1 MITLLLFGSFFLFLA
16 LGIPVAF
23 SLGLAAVTVLITT
36 DGFQVLDVV
45 PSVMFP
51 SMSSG
56 TLLAIPFFI
65 LAGIV
70 MQYTGI
76 SQRLVDLAFLVF
88 GRFSHGLAA
97 VTIISAFFFSAISGS
112 GPATVAAIGAILIPA
127 LVRNGYQ
134 KKHAVSLVAA
144 SGLMGIVV
152 PPSIAFIIF
161 AVVASEFGSISI
173 TRLFIA
179 GIVPGIIMALAFFIA
194 ALFVPRVREL
204 AGLPVKSG
212 RGLLAAGTGPSTTS
226 GAEAV
231 VTSDSTVGPATASPT
246 PSTASESGMTRT
258 RLLKTG
264 TAGTSGPTT
273 GRATSAGSGATT
285 AGAGSMTGSGNGTVG
300 VTGTGTHAEGSF
312 GEFLAA
318 LVKAIPGLLI
328 PVIILGGI
336 YGGIFTPTEAGA
348 VASVFALL
356 VGFFVYRELKLP
368 DLPKVFLESGVS
380 TAVIMFIV
388 GVASLFS
395 YVITVEGIAETVS
408 TAVLSVT
415 DNKFVILAVIT
426 IILLIVGAFVDAI
439 SAFYLFIPIL
449 VPILLGV
456 GVDMT
461 TIGVFM
467 TVNLAIGL
475 FTLPVGL
482 NLYVGAGI
490 GKIRIEEVIRGVMP
504 FLIAAI
510 IALLLITYIPAISN
524 WLPDL
529 LDVG

>member
-23 SLGLAAVTVLITT
+23 ALGLSAVTVLITT
-36 DGFQVLDVV
+36 DGLQVLDVV

-56 TLLAIPFFI
+56 TLLAIPFFV

-127 LVRNGYQ
+127 LIRNGYQ

-144 SGLMGIVV
+144 SGSMGIVV

-179 GIVPGIIMALAFFIA
+179 GIVPGVIMALAFFIA

-204 AGLPVKSG
+204 AGLPVKSDK
-212 RGLLAAGTGPSTTS
+212 RLKSDKGLLAVGTAPETTT
-226 GAEAV
+226 GTEAAV
-231 VTSDSTVGPATASPT
+231 SSDSTLAS
-246 PSTASESGMTRT
+246 STAAGASSTGGSGATKT
-258 RLLKTG
+258 HLLKTG
-264 TAGTSGPTT
+264 TAGTPVSTT
-273 GRATSAGSGATT
+273 GPATSAGTGAPT
-285 AGAGSMTGSGNGTVG
+285 GNGTGG
-300 VTGTGTHAEGSF
+300 VTGPSAPAEGSF
-312 GEFLAA
+312 GEFLTA

-356 VGFFVYRELKLP
+356 VGLFVYRELKLP

-395 YVITVEGIAETVS
+395 YVITVEGIADTVS
-408 TAVLSVT
+408 AAVLGVT

-449 VPILLGV
+449 VPILLEV

-475 FTLPVGL
+475 FTPPVGL

-490 GKIRIEEVIRGVMP
+490 GKVRLEEVVRGIMP
-504 FLIAAI
+504 FLICAI
-510 IALLLITYIPAISN
+510 IALLFITYIPAISN

-529 LDVG
+529 LGVG

>member
-1 MITLLLFGSFFLFLA
+1 MIALLLFGSFFLFLG

-23 SLGLAAVTVLITT
+23 ALGLSAVVTLVTT
-36 DGFQVLDVV
+36 DGVQVLDVV

-76 SQRLVDLAFLVF
+76 SQRLVDLAFLIF
-88 GRFSHGLAA
+88 GRLRHGLAA

-144 SGLMGIVV
+144 SGSIGIVV

-161 AVVASEFGSISI
+161 AVVAAEFGKISIS
-173 TRLFIA
+173 RLFIA

-204 AGLPVKSG
+204 AGLPVK
-212 RGLLAAGTGPSTTS
+212 AKT
-226 GAEAV
+226 GAEAGPG
-231 VTSDSTVGPATASPT
+231 SASTGATA
-246 PSTASESGMTRT
+246 
-258 RLLKTG
+258 
-264 TAGTSGPTT
+264 
-273 GRATSAGSGATT
+273 
-285 AGAGSMTGSGNGTVG
+285 TGSGSGSAGNGGSGDGAAGGKTQLLTTNGKAASASSGSSGSGVGTVDPT
-300 VTGTGTHAEGSF
+300 VTVNPEGGF
-312 GEFLAA
+312 GEIMTA

-348 VASVFALL
+348 VASVYALI
-356 VGFFVYRELKLP
+356 VGVFVYRELGWK
-368 DLPKVFLESGVS
+368 DMPKVFLESGVS

-395 YVITVEGIAETVS
+395 YVITVEGVADRIS
-408 TAVLSVT
+408 TAVLGVT
-415 DNKFVILAVIT
+415 DNKYLILAAIT

-449 VPILLGV
+449 VPILIGV

-475 FTLPVGL
+475 FTPPVGL

-490 GKIRIEEVIRGVMP
+490 GKVKLEEVVRGVVP
-504 FLIAAI
+504 FLICAI

-529 LDVG
+529 LGVG

>member
-1 MITLLLFGSFFLFLA
+1 MIALLLFGSFFLFLG

-23 SLGLAAVTVLITT
+23 ALGLSAVVTLVTT
-36 DGFQVLDVV
+36 DGVQVLDVV

-56 TLLAIPFFI
+56 TLLAIPFFV

-76 SQRLVDLAFLVF
+76 SQRLVDLAFLIF

-144 SGLMGIVV
+144 SGSMGIVV

-161 AVVASEFGSISI
+161 AVVAAEFGSISI
-173 TRLFIA
+173 SRLFIA
-179 GIVPGIIMALAFFIA
+179 GIVPGIIMAAAFFIA

-204 AGLPVKSG
+204 AGLPVK
-212 RGLLAAGTGPSTTS
+212 AKT

-231 VTSDSTVGPATASPT
+231 AGSASAG
-246 PSTASESGMTRT
+246 ASESGSV
-258 RLLKTG
+258 G
-264 TAGTSGPTT
+264 SGP
-273 GRATSAGSGATT
+273 GSAGNG
-285 AGAGSMTGSGNGTVG
+285 GSGDGAAAGRTQLLTTNGKAASASSGSVGSGVGSVDPTATVDVDG
-300 VTGTGTHAEGSF
+300 GF
-312 GEFLAA
+312 GEVLTA

-348 VASVFALL
+348 VASVYALV
-356 VGFFVYRELKLP
+356 VGVFVYRELSWK

-395 YVITVEGIAETVS
+395 YVITVEGVADRIS
-408 TAVLSVT
+408 TAVLGVT
-415 DNKFVILAVIT
+415 DNKYLILAAIT

-449 VPILLGV
+449 VPILIGV

-475 FTLPVGL
+475 FTPPVGL

-490 GKIRIEEVIRGVMP
+490 GKVRLEEVVRGIMP
-504 FLIAAI
+504 FLICAI

-529 LDVG
+529 LGVG

>member
-1 MITLLLFGSFFLFLA
+1 MIALLLFGSFFLFLG

-23 SLGLAAVTVLITT
+23 ALGLSAVVTLVTT
-36 DGFQVLDVV
+36 DGVQVLDVV

-76 SQRLVDLAFLVF
+76 SQRLVDLAFLIF
-88 GRFSHGLAA
+88 GRLRHGLAA

-144 SGLMGIVV
+144 SGSMGIVV

-161 AVVASEFGSISI
+161 AVVAAEFGKISIS
-173 TRLFIA
+173 RLFIA

-204 AGLPVKSG
+204 AGLPVKAKPG
-212 RGLLAAGTGPSTTS
+212 AEAGTG
-226 GAEAV
+226 
-231 VTSDSTVGPATASPT
+231 TAST
-246 PSTASESGMTRT
+246 GAS
-258 RLLKTG
+258 
-264 TAGTSGPTT
+264 A
-273 GRATSAGSGATT
+273 AGSGDGAA
-285 AGAGSMTGSGNGTVG
+285 AGKTQLLTKNGKAASAESGSSGADVGTVDPT
-300 VTGTGTHAEGSF
+300 VTVNPHGGF
-312 GEFLAA
+312 GEILTA

-348 VASVFALL
+348 VASVYALI
-356 VGFFVYRELKLP
+356 VGVFVYRELTWK
-368 DLPKVFLESGVS
+368 DMPKVFLESGVS

-395 YVITVEGIAETVS
+395 YVITVEGVADRIS
-408 TAVLSVT
+408 TAVLGVT
-415 DNKFVILAVIT
+415 DNKYLILAAIT

-449 VPILLGV
+449 VPILIGV

-475 FTLPVGL
+475 FTPPVGL

-490 GKIRIEEVIRGVMP
+490 GKVKLEEVVRGIMP
-504 FLIAAI
+504 FLICAI
-510 IALLLITYIPAISN
+510 IALLFITYIPAISN

-529 LDVG
+529 LGVG

>member
-1 MITLLLFGSFFLFLA
+1 MIELLLFGSFFLFLA

-23 SLGLAAVTVLITT
+23 SLGLSAVTVLITT
-36 DGFQVLDVV
+36 DGLQVLDVV

-56 TLLAIPFFI
+56 TLLAIPFFV
-65 LAGIV
+65 LAGII

-76 SQRLVDLAFLVF
+76 SQRLIDLAFLVF

-144 SGLMGIVV
+144 SGSMGIVV

-173 TRLFIA
+173 SRLFIA
-179 GIVPGIIMALAFFIA
+179 GIVPGVIMAVAFFVA

-204 AGLPVKSG
+204 AGLPTKAKSG
-212 RGLLAAGTGPSTTS
+212 TSDSGLLTKGQKPTAEAAVTS
-226 GAEAV
+226 GA
-231 VTSDSTVGPATASPT
+231 SVGATAGDG
-246 PSTASESGMTRT
+246 STTT
-258 RLLKTG
+258 QLL
-264 TAGTSGPTT
+264 A
-273 GRATSAGSGATT
+273 
-285 AGAGSMTGSGNGTVG
+285 V
-300 VTGTGTHAEGSF
+300 GTGAADPTETVDPEGGF
-312 GEFLAA
+312 GEFLSA

-356 VGFFVYRELKLP
+356 VGLFVYRELKWT

-395 YVITVEGIAETVS
+395 YVITVEGIAERVS
-408 TAVLSVT
+408 TAVLGVT

-426 IILLIVGAFVDAI
+426 VILLIVGAFVDAI

-475 FTLPVGL
+475 FTPPVGL

-490 GKIRIEEVIRGVMP
+490 GKVKLEEVVRGIMP
-504 FLIAAI
+504 FLICAI
-510 IALLLITYIPAISN
+510 IALLFITYIPAISN

-529 LDVG
+529 LGVG

>member
-1 MITLLLFGSFFLFLA
+1 MIALLLFGSFFLFLG

-23 SLGLAAVTVLITT
+23 ALGLSAVVTLVTT
-36 DGFQVLDVV
+36 DGVQVLDVV

-76 SQRLVDLAFLVF
+76 SQRLVDLAYLIF
-88 GRFSHGLAA
+88 GRLRHGLAA

-144 SGLMGIVV
+144 SGSMGIVV

-161 AVVASEFGSISI
+161 AVVAAEFGKISIS
-173 TRLFIA
+173 RLFIA
-179 GIVPGIIMALAFFIA
+179 GIVPGIIMAVAFFIA

-204 AGLPVKSG
+204 AGLPVRTK
-212 RGLLAAGTGPSTTS
+212 PD
-226 GAEAV
+226 AEAV
-231 VTSDSTVGPATASPT
+231 TGSTS
-246 PSTASESGMTRT
+246 
-258 RLLKTG
+258 TG
-264 TAGTSGPTT
+264 TSASGSV
-273 GRATSAGSGATT
+273 GADSAGNGGSGDSA
-285 AGAGSMTGSGNGTVG
+285 AGSKTQLLTANGKAASANSGSTGSSVGAADPTATVNP
-300 VTGTGTHAEGSF
+300 EGGF
-312 GEFLAA
+312 GEIMTA

-336 YGGIFTPTEAGA
+336 YGGVFTPTEAGA
-348 VASVFALL
+348 VASVYALI
-356 VGFFVYRELKLP
+356 VGVFVYRELTWK
-368 DLPKVFLESGVS
+368 DMPKVFLESGVS

-395 YVITVEGIAETVS
+395 YVITVEGVADRIS
-408 TAVLSVT
+408 TAVLGVT
-415 DNKFVILAVIT
+415 DNKYLILAAIT

-449 VPILLGV
+449 VPILIGV

-475 FTLPVGL
+475 FTPPVGL

-490 GKIRIEEVIRGVMP
+490 GKAKLEEVVRGILP
-504 FLIAAI
+504 FLVCAI
-510 IALLLITYIPAISN
+510 VALLLITYIPAISN

-529 LDVG
+529 LGVG

>member
-1 MITLLLFGSFFLFLA
+1 MIALLLFGSFFLFLG

-23 SLGLAAVTVLITT
+23 ALGLSAVVTLVTT
-36 DGFQVLDVV
+36 DGVQVLDVV

-76 SQRLVDLAFLVF
+76 SQRLVDLAFLIF
-88 GRFSHGLAA
+88 GRLRHGLAA

-144 SGLMGIVV
+144 SGSMGIVV

-161 AVVASEFGSISI
+161 AVVAAEFGKISIS
-173 TRLFIA
+173 RLFIA

-204 AGLPVKSG
+204 AGLPVK
-212 RGLLAAGTGPSTTS
+212 AKT
-226 GAEAV
+226 GAEA
-231 VTSDSTVGPATASPT
+231 GPGSAS
-246 PSTASESGMTRT
+246 
-258 RLLKTG
+258 TG
-264 TAGTSGPTT
+264 T
-273 GRATSAGSGATT
+273 T
-285 AGAGSMTGSGNGTVG
+285 ATGSGSGSAGNGGSGDGAAGGKTQLLTTNGKAASASSGSSGSGVGTVDPT
-300 VTGTGTHAEGSF
+300 VTVNPEGGF
-312 GEFLAA
+312 GEIMTA

-348 VASVFALL
+348 VASVYALI
-356 VGFFVYRELKLP
+356 VGVFVYRELGWK
-368 DLPKVFLESGVS
+368 DMPKVFLESGVS

-395 YVITVEGIAETVS
+395 YVITVEGVADRIS
-408 TAVLSVT
+408 TAVLGVT
-415 DNKFVILAVIT
+415 DNKYLILAAIT

-449 VPILLGV
+449 VPILIGV

-475 FTLPVGL
+475 FTPPVGL

-490 GKIRIEEVIRGVMP
+490 GKVKLEEVVRGVVP
-504 FLIAAI
+504 FLICAI

-529 LDVG
+529 LGVG

>member
-1 MITLLLFGSFFLFLA
+1 MIALLLFGSFFLFLG

-23 SLGLAAVTVLITT
+23 ALGLSAVVTLVTT
-36 DGFQVLDVV
+36 DGVQVLDVV

-76 SQRLVDLAFLVF
+76 SQRLVDLAFLIF
-88 GRFSHGLAA
+88 GRLRHGLAA

-144 SGLMGIVV
+144 SGSMGIVV

-161 AVVASEFGSISI
+161 AVVAAEFGKISIS
-173 TRLFIA
+173 RLFIA
-179 GIVPGIIMALAFFIA
+179 GIVPGIIMAVAFFIA

-204 AGLPVKSG
+204 AGLPVRTK
-212 RGLLAAGTGPSTTS
+212 PD
-226 GAEAV
+226 AEAV
-231 VTSDSTVGPATASPT
+231 TGSTS
-246 PSTASESGMTRT
+246 
-258 RLLKTG
+258 TG
-264 TAGTSGPTT
+264 TSASG
-273 GRATSAGSGATT
+273 SAGADSAGNGGSGDSA
-285 AGAGSMTGSGNGTVG
+285 AGSKTQLLTANGKAASANSGSTGSSVGAADPTATVNP
-300 VTGTGTHAEGSF
+300 EGGF
-312 GEFLAA
+312 GEIMTA

-336 YGGIFTPTEAGA
+336 YGGVFTPTEAGA
-348 VASVFALL
+348 VASVYALI
-356 VGFFVYRELKLP
+356 VGVFVYRELTWK
-368 DLPKVFLESGVS
+368 DMPKVFLESGVS

-395 YVITVEGIAETVS
+395 YVITVEGVADRIS
-408 TAVLSVT
+408 TAVLGVT
-415 DNKFVILAVIT
+415 DNKYLILAAIT

-449 VPILLGV
+449 VPILIGV

-475 FTLPVGL
+475 FTPPVGL

-490 GKIRIEEVIRGVMP
+490 GKAKLEEVVRGILP
-504 FLIAAI
+504 FLVCAI
-510 IALLLITYIPAISN
+510 VALLLITYIPAISN

-529 LDVG
+529 LGVG

>member
-1 MITLLLFGSFFLFLA
+1 MIALLLFGSFFLFLG

-23 SLGLAAVTVLITT
+23 ALGLSAVVTLVTT
-36 DGFQVLDVV
+36 DGVQVLDVV

-76 SQRLVDLAFLVF
+76 SQRLVDLAFLIF
-88 GRFSHGLAA
+88 GRLRHGLAA

-144 SGLMGIVV
+144 SGSMGIVV

-161 AVVASEFGSISI
+161 AVVAAEFGKISIS
-173 TRLFIA
+173 RLFIA

-204 AGLPVKSG
+204 AGLPVK
-212 RGLLAAGTGPSTTS
+212 AKT
-226 GAEAV
+226 GAEA
-231 VTSDSTVGPATASPT
+231 GPGSAS
-246 PSTASESGMTRT
+246 
-258 RLLKTG
+258 TG
-264 TAGTSGPTT
+264 T
-273 GRATSAGSGATT
+273 T
-285 AGAGSMTGSGNGTVG
+285 ATGSGSGSAGNGGSGDGAAGGKTQLLTTNGKAASASSGSSGSGVGTVDPT
-300 VTGTGTHAEGSF
+300 VTVNPEGGF
-312 GEFLAA
+312 GEIMTA

-348 VASVFALL
+348 VASVYALI
-356 VGFFVYRELKLP
+356 VGVFVYRELGWK
-368 DLPKVFLESGVS
+368 DMPKVFLESGVS

-395 YVITVEGIAETVS
+395 YVITVEGVADRIS
-408 TAVLSVT
+408 TAVLGVT
-415 DNKFVILAVIT
+415 DNKYLILAAIT

-449 VPILLGV
+449 VPILIGV

-475 FTLPVGL
+475 FTPPVGL

-490 GKIRIEEVIRGVMP
+490 GKVKLEEVVRGVVP
-504 FLIAAI
+504 FLICAI
-510 IALLLITYIPAISN
+510 IALLFITYIPAISN

-529 LDVG
+529 LGVG

>member
-1 MITLLLFGSFFLFLA
+1 MIALLLFGSFFLFLA

-23 SLGLAAVTVLITT
+23 ALGLSAVTVLITT
-36 DGFQVLDVV
+36 DGLQVLDVV

-56 TLLAIPFFI
+56 TLLAIPFFV

-127 LVRNGYQ
+127 LIRNGYQ

-144 SGLMGIVV
+144 SGSMGIVV

-179 GIVPGIIMALAFFIA
+179 GIVPGVIMAVAFFIA
-194 ALFVPRVREL
+194 ALFVPRVREF
-204 AGLPVKSG
+204 AGLPVRNKS
-212 RGLLAAGTGPSTTS
+212 A
-226 GAEAV
+226 AEAV
-231 VTSDSTVGPATASPT
+231 PGSTS
-246 PSTASESGMTRT
+246 
-258 RLLKTG
+258 TG
-264 TAGTSGPTT
+264 TSASGLVGVDSVGNGGSGDGAAAGKTQLLTTEGKATSASSGVSGTSG
-273 GRATSAGSGATT
+273 SVGSGPV
-285 AGAGSMTGSGNGTVG
+285 GSADPTVT
-300 VTGTGTHAEGSF
+300 VNPEGGF
-312 GEFLAA
+312 GEIMTA

-336 YGGIFTPTEAGA
+336 YGGVFTPTEAGA
-348 VASVFALL
+348 VASVYALI
-356 VGFFVYRELKLP
+356 VGVFVYRELTWK
-368 DLPKVFLESGVS
+368 DMPKVFLESGVS

-395 YVITVEGIAETVS
+395 YVITVEGVADRIS
-408 TAVLSVT
+408 TAVLGVT
-415 DNKFVILAVIT
+415 DNKYLILAAIT

-449 VPILLGV
+449 VPILIGV

-475 FTLPVGL
+475 FTPPVGL

-490 GKIRIEEVIRGVMP
+490 GKAKLEEVVRGILP
-504 FLIAAI
+504 FLVCAI
-510 IALLLITYIPAISN
+510 VALLLITYIPAISN

-529 LDVG
+529 LGVG

>member
-23 SLGLAAVTVLITT
+23 ALGLSAVTVLITT
-36 DGFQVLDVV
+36 DGLQVLDVV

-51 SMSSG
+51 SLSSG
-56 TLLAIPFFI
+56 TLLAIPFFV

-127 LVRNGYQ
+127 LIRNGYQ

-144 SGLMGIVV
+144 SGSMGIVV

-179 GIVPGIIMALAFFIA
+179 GIVPGVIMALAFFIA

-212 RGLLAAGTGPSTTS
+212 KGLLAAGREPAATT
-226 GAEAV
+226 GAEAAV
-231 VTSDSTVGPATASPT
+231 SSDSTASSTTAAASAAGTDGNGATK
-246 PSTASESGMTRT
+246 T
-258 RLLKTG
+258 RLLKAG
-264 TAGTSGPTT
+264 TAGTPVSTNGP
-273 GRATSAGSGATT
+273 ATSAGTGVT
-285 AGAGSMTGSGNGTVG
+285 TGSGNGTGG
-300 VTGTGTHAEGSF
+300 VTGPSAPAEGSF

-356 VGFFVYRELKLP
+356 VGLFVYRELKWP

-408 TAVLSVT
+408 TAVLGVT
-415 DNKFVILAVIT
+415 DNKFLILAVIT

-449 VPILLGV
+449 VPILLEV

-475 FTLPVGL
+475 FTPPVGL

-490 GKIRIEEVIRGVMP
+490 GKVRLEEVVRGVMP
-504 FLIAAI
+504 FLICAI

-529 LDVG
+529 LGVG

>member
-1 MITLLLFGSFFLFLA
+1 MIALLLFGSFFLFLG

-23 SLGLAAVTVLITT
+23 ALGLSAVVTLVTT
-36 DGFQVLDVV
+36 DGVQVLDVV

-76 SQRLVDLAFLVF
+76 SQRLVDLAFLIF
-88 GRFSHGLAA
+88 GRLRHGLAA

-144 SGLMGIVV
+144 SGSMGIVV

-161 AVVASEFGSISI
+161 AVVAAEFGKISIS
-173 TRLFIA
+173 RLFIA

-204 AGLPVKSG
+204 AGLPVK
-212 RGLLAAGTGPSTTS
+212 AKP
-226 GAEAV
+226 GAEAGPGSASTG
-231 VTSDSTVGPATASPT
+231 TSATGSAGNGGSGDG
-246 PSTASESGMTRT
+246 AAGGMTQ
-258 RLLKTG
+258 LLTTNGK
-264 TAGTSGPTT
+264 AASASSG
-273 GRATSAGSGATT
+273 SSGSG
-285 AGAGSMTGSGNGTVG
+285 SSGSGVGTVDPT
-300 VTGTGTHAEGSF
+300 VTVNPEGGF
-312 GEFLAA
+312 GEILTA

-348 VASVFALL
+348 VASVYALI
-356 VGFFVYRELKLP
+356 VGVFVYRELGWK
-368 DLPKVFLESGVS
+368 DMPKVFLESGVS

-395 YVITVEGIAETVS
+395 YVITVEGVADRIS
-408 TAVLSVT
+408 TAVLGVT
-415 DNKFVILAVIT
+415 DNKYLILAAIT

-449 VPILLGV
+449 VPILIGV

-475 FTLPVGL
+475 FTPPVGL

-490 GKIRIEEVIRGVMP
+490 GKVKLEEVVRGIMP
-504 FLIAAI
+504 FLICAI

-529 LDVG
+529 LGVG

>member
-23 SLGLAAVTVLITT
+23 ALGLSAVTVLITT
-36 DGFQVLDVV
+36 DGLQVLDVV

-56 TLLAIPFFI
+56 TLLAIPFFV

-127 LVRNGYQ
+127 LIRNGYQ

-144 SGLMGIVV
+144 SGSMGIVV

-173 TRLFIA
+173 SRLFIA
-179 GIVPGIIMALAFFIA
+179 GIVPGVIMAVAFFIA

-212 RGLLAAGTGPSTTS
+212 QGLLAAGSEPATAT
-226 GAEAV
+226 GAEAALS
-231 VTSDSTVGPATASPT
+231 SDSTASSATALSAAAGAGGAGT
-246 PSTASESGMTRT
+246 TKT
-258 RLLKTG
+258 RLLKAG
-264 TAGTSGPTT
+264 KAGTPVSTSGSATSVGTGVTT
-273 GRATSAGSGATT
+273 GSR
-285 AGAGSMTGSGNGTVG
+285 NGTG
-300 VTGTGTHAEGSF
+300 AASPAEGSF
-312 GEFLAA
+312 GEFLSA

-356 VGFFVYRELKLP
+356 VGVFVYRELKWP

-408 TAVLSVT
+408 SAVLGVT
-415 DNKFVILAVIT
+415 DNKFLILAVIT

-449 VPILLGV
+449 VPILLAV

-475 FTLPVGL
+475 FTPPVGL

-490 GKIRIEEVIRGVMP
+490 GKIRIEELVRGIMP

-529 LDVG
+529 LGVG

>member
-1 MITLLLFGSFFLFLA
+1 MITLLLFGSFFLFLG

-23 SLGLAAVTVLITT
+23 ALGLAAVVTLVTT
-36 DGFQVLDVV
+36 DGIQVLDVV

-76 SQRLVDLAFLVF
+76 SQRLVDLAFLIF
-88 GRFSHGLAA
+88 GRLRHGLAA

-127 LVRNGYQ
+127 LIRNGYQ

-144 SGLMGIVV
+144 SGSMGIVV
-152 PPSIAFIIF
+152 PPSIAFIVF
-161 AVVASEFGSISI
+161 AVVAAEFGKISIS
-173 TRLFIA
+173 RLFIA
-179 GIVPGIIMALAFFIA
+179 GIVPGVIMALAFFIA

-204 AGLPVKSG
+204 AGLPVK
-212 RGLLAAGTGPSTTS
+212 TTTP
-226 GAEAV
+226 AEAAV
-231 VTSDSTVGPATASPT
+231 QSGSTGSSTGGKTQLLTSDGKAASARSGVSGSGVG
-246 PSTASESGMTRT
+246 
-258 RLLKTG
+258 
-264 TAGTSGPTT
+264 
-273 GRATSAGSGATT
+273 GSGAVGSVDPT
-285 AGAGSMTGSGNGTVG
+285 ATVNP
-300 VTGTGTHAEGSF
+300 EGGF
-312 GEFLAA
+312 GEILTAFL
-318 LVKAIPGLLI
+318 KAIPGLLI

-348 VASVFALL
+348 VASVYALV
-356 VGFFVYRELKLP
+356 VGVFVYRELKFK

-395 YVITVEGIAETVS
+395 YVITVEGIADAIS
-408 TAVLSVT
+408 SAVLEVT
-415 DNKFVILAVIT
+415 DNKYLILAVVT
-426 IILLIVGAFVDAI
+426 VILLIVGAFVDAI
-439 SAFYLFIPIL
+439 SAFYLFVPIL
-449 VPILLGV
+449 VPILIGV

-475 FTLPVGL
+475 FTPPVGL

-490 GKIRIEEVIRGVMP
+490 GKTRLEEVVRGVIP
-504 FLIAAI
+504 FLVCAI
-510 IALLLITYIPAISN
+510 IALLLITYIPALSN

-529 LDVG
+529 LGVG

>member
-1 MITLLLFGSFFLFLA
+1 MIALLLFGSFFLFLG

-23 SLGLAAVTVLITT
+23 ALGLSAVVTLITT
-36 DGFQVLDVV
+36 DGVQVLDVV

-76 SQRLVDLAFLVF
+76 SQRLVDLAFLIF

-144 SGLMGIVV
+144 SGSMGIVV

-161 AVVASEFGSISI
+161 AVVAAEFGSISI
-173 TRLFIA
+173 SRLFIA
-179 GIVPGIIMALAFFIA
+179 GIVPGIIMAAAFFIA

-204 AGLPVKSG
+204 AGLPVKAKPG
-212 RGLLAAGTGPSTTS
+212 TEAGHG
-226 GAEAV
+226 
-231 VTSDSTVGPATASPT
+231 
-246 PSTASESGMTRT
+246 
-258 RLLKTG
+258 
-264 TAGTSGPTT
+264 
-273 GRATSAGSGATT
+273 SAGSASTVTSASGSVGSGFAGNGS
-285 AGAGSMTGSGNGTVG
+285 AGNGGAGDGAAGGRTQLLTTKGRAASASSGSGVGSVDPTVT
-300 VTGTGTHAEGSF
+300 VDIEGGF
-312 GEFLAA
+312 GEIMTA

-348 VASVFALL
+348 VASVYALI
-356 VGFFVYRELKLP
+356 VGVFVYRELTWK
-368 DLPKVFLESGVS
+368 DMPKVFLQSGVS

-395 YVITVEGIAETVS
+395 YVITVEGVADRIS
-408 TAVLSVT
+408 TAVLGVT
-415 DNKFVILAVIT
+415 DNKYLILAAIT

-449 VPILLGV
+449 VPILIGV

-475 FTLPVGL
+475 FTPPVGL

-490 GKIRIEEVIRGVMP
+490 GKIRLEEVVRGVVP
-504 FLIAAI
+504 FLVCAI

-529 LDVG
+529 LGVG

>member
-1 MITLLLFGSFFLFLA
+1 MIALLLFGSFFLFLG

-23 SLGLAAVTVLITT
+23 ALGLSAVVTLVTT
-36 DGFQVLDVV
+36 DGVQVLDVV

-76 SQRLVDLAFLVF
+76 SQRLVDLAFLIF
-88 GRFSHGLAA
+88 GRLRHGLAA

-144 SGLMGIVV
+144 SGSMGIVV

-161 AVVASEFGSISI
+161 AVVAAEFGKISIS
-173 TRLFIA
+173 RLFIA
-179 GIVPGIIMALAFFIA
+179 GIVPGIIMAVAFFIA

-204 AGLPVKSG
+204 AGLPVRTK
-212 RGLLAAGTGPSTTS
+212 T

-231 VTSDSTVGPATASPT
+231 TGSTSTGASASGSAGADSAGNGG
-246 PSTASESGMTRT
+246 SGDGAAAGKT
-258 RLLKTG
+258 RLLTANGKAASASSGSTG
-264 TAGTSGPTT
+264 AGVGAAGPTV
-273 GRATSAGSGATT
+273 
-285 AGAGSMTGSGNGTVG
+285 TVNP
-300 VTGTGTHAEGSF
+300 EGGF
-312 GEFLAA
+312 GEIMTA

-348 VASVFALL
+348 VASVYALI
-356 VGFFVYRELKLP
+356 VGVFVYRELTWK
-368 DLPKVFLESGVS
+368 DMPKVFLESGVS

-395 YVITVEGIAETVS
+395 YVITVEGVADRIS
-408 TAVLSVT
+408 TAVLGVT
-415 DNKFVILAVIT
+415 DNKYLILAAIT

-449 VPILLGV
+449 VPILIGV

-475 FTLPVGL
+475 FTPPVGL

-490 GKIRIEEVIRGVMP
+490 GKAKLEEVVRGIMP
-504 FLIAAI
+504 FLICAI
-510 IALLLITYIPAISN
+510 VALLLITYIPAISN

-529 LDVG
+529 LGVG

>member
-1 MITLLLFGSFFLFLA
+1 MIALLLFGSFFLFLG

-23 SLGLAAVTVLITT
+23 ALGLSAVVTLVTT
-36 DGFQVLDVV
+36 DGVQVLDVV

-76 SQRLVDLAFLVF
+76 SQRLVDLAFLIF
-88 GRFSHGLAA
+88 GRLRHGLAA

-144 SGLMGIVV
+144 SGSMGIVV

-161 AVVASEFGSISI
+161 AVVAAEFGKISIS
-173 TRLFIA
+173 RLFIA

-204 AGLPVKSG
+204 AGLPVK
-212 RGLLAAGTGPSTTS
+212 AKT
-226 GAEAV
+226 GAEAGPG
-231 VTSDSTVGPATASPT
+231 SASTGATA
-246 PSTASESGMTRT
+246 
-258 RLLKTG
+258 
-264 TAGTSGPTT
+264 
-273 GRATSAGSGATT
+273 
-285 AGAGSMTGSGNGTVG
+285 TGSGSGSAGNGGSGDGAAGGKTQLLTTNGKAASASSGSSGSGVGTVDPT
-300 VTGTGTHAEGSF
+300 VTVNPEGGF
-312 GEFLAA
+312 GEIMTA

-348 VASVFALL
+348 VASVYALI
-356 VGFFVYRELKLP
+356 VGVFVYRELGWK
-368 DLPKVFLESGVS
+368 DMPKVFLESGVS

-395 YVITVEGIAETVS
+395 YVITVEGVADRIS
-408 TAVLSVT
+408 TAVLGVT
-415 DNKFVILAVIT
+415 DNKYLILAAIT

-449 VPILLGV
+449 VPILIGV

-475 FTLPVGL
+475 FTPPVGL

-490 GKIRIEEVIRGVMP
+490 GKVKLEEVVRGIMP
-504 FLIAAI
+504 FLICAI
-510 IALLLITYIPAISN
+510 IALLFITYIPAISN

-529 LDVG
+529 LGVG

>member
-144 SGLMGIVV
+144 SGSMGIVV

-179 GIVPGIIMALAFFIA
+179 GIVPGIIMAVAFFIA

-212 RGLLAAGTGPSTTS
+212 RGLLAAGTEPSTTS

-231 VTSDSTVGPATASPT
+231 VTSDSTATASAA
-246 PSTASESGMTRT
+246 SSATAGTGATKT

-264 TAGTSGPTT
+264 KAGTPVSE
-273 GRATSAGSGATT
+273 
-285 AGAGSMTGSGNGTVG
+285 TGSGIGTGG
-300 VTGTGTHAEGSF
+300 VTGTGATTEGSF

-408 TAVLSVT
+408 TAVLGVT

-475 FTLPVGL
+475 FTPPVGL

>member
-23 SLGLAAVTVLITT
+23 ALGLSAVTVLITT
-36 DGFQVLDVV
+36 DGLQVLDVV

-51 SMSSG
+51 SLSSG
-56 TLLAIPFFI
+56 TLLAIPFFV

-127 LVRNGYQ
+127 LIRNGYQ

-144 SGLMGIVV
+144 SGSMGIVV

-179 GIVPGIIMALAFFIA
+179 GIVPGVIMALAFFIA

-212 RGLLAAGTGPSTTS
+212 KGLLAAGREPAATT
-226 GAEAV
+226 GAEAAV
-231 VTSDSTVGPATASPT
+231 SSDSTASSTTAAASAAGTDGNGATK
-246 PSTASESGMTRT
+246 T
-258 RLLKTG
+258 RLLKAG
-264 TAGTSGPTT
+264 TAGTPVSTNGP
-273 GRATSAGSGATT
+273 ATSAGTGVT
-285 AGAGSMTGSGNGTVG
+285 TGSGDGTGG
-300 VTGTGTHAEGSF
+300 VTGPSAPAEGSF

-356 VGFFVYRELKLP
+356 VGLFVYRELKWP

-408 TAVLSVT
+408 SAVLGVT

-426 IILLIVGAFVDAI
+426 IVLLIVGAFVDAI

-449 VPILLGV
+449 VPILLAV

-475 FTLPVGL
+475 FTPPVGL

-490 GKIRIEEVIRGVMP
+490 GKIRLEEVIRGIMP

-510 IALLLITYIPAISN
+510 IALLFITYIPAISN

-529 LDVG
+529 LGVG

>member
-1 MITLLLFGSFFLFLA
+1 
-16 LGIPVAF
+16 
-23 SLGLAAVTVLITT
+23 
-36 DGFQVLDVV
+36 
-45 PSVMFP
+45 
-51 SMSSG
+51 
-56 TLLAIPFFI
+56 
-65 LAGIV
+65 
-70 MQYTGI
+70 
-76 SQRLVDLAFLVF
+76 
-88 GRFSHGLAA
+88 
-97 VTIISAFFFSAISGS
+97 
-112 GPATVAAIGAILIPA
+112 
-127 LVRNGYQ
+127 
-134 KKHAVSLVAA
+134 
-144 SGLMGIVV
+144 
-152 PPSIAFIIF
+152 
-161 AVVASEFGSISI
+161 
-173 TRLFIA
+173 
-179 GIVPGIIMALAFFIA
+179 
-194 ALFVPRVREL
+194 
-204 AGLPVKSG
+204 
-212 RGLLAAGTGPSTTS
+212 

-231 VTSDSTVGPATASPT
+231 VTSDSTATASAA
-246 PSTASESGMTRT
+246 SSATAGTGATKT

-264 TAGTSGPTT
+264 KAGTPVSE
-273 GRATSAGSGATT
+273 
-285 AGAGSMTGSGNGTVG
+285 TGSGIGTGG
-300 VTGTGTHAEGSF
+300 VTGTGATTEGSF

-408 TAVLSVT
+408 TAVLGVT

-475 FTLPVGL
+475 FTPPVGL

-529 LDVG
+529 LGVG

>member
-1 MITLLLFGSFFLFLA
+1 MIALLLFGSFFLFLG

-23 SLGLAAVTVLITT
+23 ALGLSAVVTLVTT
-36 DGFQVLDVV
+36 DGVQVLDVV

-76 SQRLVDLAFLVF
+76 SQRLVDLAFLIF
-88 GRFSHGLAA
+88 GRLRHGLAA

-144 SGLMGIVV
+144 SGSMGIVV

-161 AVVASEFGSISI
+161 AVVAAEFGKISIS
-173 TRLFIA
+173 RLFIA

-204 AGLPVKSG
+204 AGLPVK
-212 RGLLAAGTGPSTTS
+212 AKT
-226 GAEAV
+226 GAEA
-231 VTSDSTVGPATASPT
+231 GPGSAS
-246 PSTASESGMTRT
+246 
-258 RLLKTG
+258 TG
-264 TAGTSGPTT
+264 T
-273 GRATSAGSGATT
+273 T
-285 AGAGSMTGSGNGTVG
+285 ATGSGDGAAAGKTQLLTKNGKAASASSGSSGSGVGTVDPT
-300 VTGTGTHAEGSF
+300 VTVNPEGGF
-312 GEFLAA
+312 GEIMTA

-348 VASVFALL
+348 VASVYALI
-356 VGFFVYRELKLP
+356 VGVFVYRELGWK
-368 DLPKVFLESGVS
+368 DMPKVFLESGVS

-395 YVITVEGIAETVS
+395 YVITVEGVADRIS
-408 TAVLSVT
+408 TAVLGVT
-415 DNKFVILAVIT
+415 DNKYLILAAIT

-449 VPILLGV
+449 VPILIGV

-475 FTLPVGL
+475 FTPPVGL

-490 GKIRIEEVIRGVMP
+490 GKVKLEEVVRGIMP
-504 FLIAAI
+504 FLICAI
-510 IALLLITYIPAISN
+510 IALLFITYIPAISN

-529 LDVG
+529 LGVG

>member
-1 MITLLLFGSFFLFLA
+1 MIALLLFGSFFLFLG

-23 SLGLAAVTVLITT
+23 ALGLSAVFTLVTT
-36 DGFQVLDVV
+36 DGVQVLDVV

-76 SQRLVDLAFLVF
+76 SQRLVDLAFLIF
-88 GRFSHGLAA
+88 GRLRHGLAA

-144 SGLMGIVV
+144 SGSMGIVV

-161 AVVASEFGSISI
+161 AVVAAEFGKISIS
-173 TRLFIA
+173 RLFIA

-204 AGLPVKSG
+204 AGLPVK
-212 RGLLAAGTGPSTTS
+212 AKT
-226 GAEAV
+226 GAEA
-231 VTSDSTVGPATASPT
+231 GPGSAS
-246 PSTASESGMTRT
+246 
-258 RLLKTG
+258 TG
-264 TAGTSGPTT
+264 TST
-273 GRATSAGSGATT
+273 AGSGS
-285 AGAGSMTGSGNGTVG
+285 AGNGGSGDGAAGGKTQLLTTNGKAASASSGSSGSGVGAVDPTVT
-300 VTGTGTHAEGSF
+300 VNPEGGF
-312 GEFLAA
+312 GEIMTA

-348 VASVFALL
+348 VASVYALI
-356 VGFFVYRELKLP
+356 VGVFVYRELGWK
-368 DLPKVFLESGVS
+368 DMPKVFLESGVS

-395 YVITVEGIAETVS
+395 YVITVEGVADRIS
-408 TAVLSVT
+408 TAVLGVT
-415 DNKFVILAVIT
+415 DNKYLILAAIT

-449 VPILLGV
+449 VPILIGV

-475 FTLPVGL
+475 FTPPVGL

-490 GKIRIEEVIRGVMP
+490 GKVKLEEVVRGIMP
-504 FLIAAI
+504 FLICAI

-529 LDVG
+529 LGVG

>member
-1 MITLLLFGSFFLFLA
+1 MIALLLFGSFFLFLG

-23 SLGLAAVTVLITT
+23 ALGLSAVVTLVTT
-36 DGFQVLDVV
+36 DGVQVLDVV

-76 SQRLVDLAFLVF
+76 SQRLVDLAFLIF
-88 GRFSHGLAA
+88 GRLRHGLAA

-144 SGLMGIVV
+144 SGSMGIVV

-161 AVVASEFGSISI
+161 AVVAAEFGKISIS
-173 TRLFIA
+173 RLFIA

-204 AGLPVKSG
+204 AGLPVK
-212 RGLLAAGTGPSTTS
+212 AKP
-226 GAEAV
+226 GAEA
-231 VTSDSTVGPATASPT
+231 GP
-246 PSTASESGMTRT
+246 
-258 RLLKTG
+258 G
-264 TAGTSGPTT
+264 TAAT
-273 GRATSAGSGATT
+273 GASAAGSGDGAAAGKTQLLT
-285 AGAGSMTGSGNGTVG
+285 KNGKAASASSGSSGAGVGTTDPT
-300 VTGTGTHAEGSF
+300 VTVNPEGGF
-312 GEFLAA
+312 GEILTA

-348 VASVFALL
+348 VASVYALI
-356 VGFFVYRELKLP
+356 VGVFVYRELTWK
-368 DLPKVFLESGVS
+368 DMPKVFLESGVS

-395 YVITVEGIAETVS
+395 YVITVEGVADRIS
-408 TAVLSVT
+408 TAVLGVT
-415 DNKFVILAVIT
+415 DNKYLILAAIT

-449 VPILLGV
+449 VPILIGV

-475 FTLPVGL
+475 FTPPVGL

-490 GKIRIEEVIRGVMP
+490 GKVKLEEVLRGVVP
-504 FLIAAI
+504 FLICAI

-529 LDVG
+529 LGVG

>member
-1 MITLLLFGSFFLFLA
+1 MITLLLFGSFFLFLG

-23 SLGLAAVTVLITT
+23 ALGLAAVVTLVTT
-36 DGFQVLDVV
+36 DGIQVLDVV

-76 SQRLVDLAFLVF
+76 SQRLVDLAFLIF
-88 GRFSHGLAA
+88 GRLRHGLAA

-127 LVRNGYQ
+127 LIRNGYQ

-144 SGLMGIVV
+144 SGSMGIVV
-152 PPSIAFIIF
+152 PPSIAFIVF
-161 AVVASEFGSISI
+161 AVVAAEFGKISIS
-173 TRLFIA
+173 RLFIA
-179 GIVPGIIMALAFFIA
+179 GIVPGVIMALAFFIA

-204 AGLPVKSG
+204 AGLPVK
-212 RGLLAAGTGPSTTS
+212 AKT
-226 GAEAV
+226 GAEA
-231 VTSDSTVGPATASPT
+231 GPGSAS
-246 PSTASESGMTRT
+246 
-258 RLLKTG
+258 TG
-264 TAGTSGPTT
+264 T
-273 GRATSAGSGATT
+273 T
-285 AGAGSMTGSGNGTVG
+285 ATGSGSGSAGNGGSGDGAAGGKTQLLTTNGKAASASSGSSGSGVGTVDPT
-300 VTGTGTHAEGSF
+300 VTVNPEGGF
-312 GEFLAA
+312 GEILTAFL
-318 LVKAIPGLLI
+318 KAIPGLLI

-348 VASVFALL
+348 VASVYALV
-356 VGFFVYRELKLP
+356 VGVFVYRELKFK

-395 YVITVEGIAETVS
+395 YVITVEGVADRIS
-408 TAVLSVT
+408 TAVLGVT
-415 DNKFVILAVIT
+415 DNKYLILAAIT

-449 VPILLGV
+449 VPILIGV

-475 FTLPVGL
+475 FTPPVGL

-490 GKIRIEEVIRGVMP
+490 GKTRLEEVVRGVIP
-504 FLIAAI
+504 FLVCAI
-510 IALLLITYIPAISN
+510 IALLLITYIPALSN

-529 LDVG
+529 LGVG

>member
-23 SLGLAAVTVLITT
+23 ALGLSAVTVLITT
-36 DGFQVLDVV
+36 DGLQVLDVV

-51 SMSSG
+51 SLSSG
-56 TLLAIPFFI
+56 TLLAIPFFV

-127 LVRNGYQ
+127 LIRNGYQ

-144 SGLMGIVV
+144 SGSMGIVV

-179 GIVPGIIMALAFFIA
+179 GIVPGVIMAVAFFIA

-212 RGLLAAGTGPSTTS
+212 KGLLAAGREPATTT
-226 GAEAV
+226 GAEVAV
-231 VTSDSTVGPATASPT
+231 SSA
-246 PSTASESGMTRT
+246 STASSTTASSSAAGAGGTSATKT
-258 RLLKTG
+258 RLLKANR
-264 TAGTSGPTT
+264 AGAPVSTS
-273 GRATSAGSGATT
+273 RSATSAGTGVT
-285 AGAGSMTGSGNGTVG
+285 TGSGNTTGD
-300 VTGTGTHAEGSF
+300 VTGTAAPAEGSF

-356 VGFFVYRELKLP
+356 VGLFVYRELKWP

-408 TAVLSVT
+408 TAVLGVT

-449 VPILLGV
+449 VPILLAV

-475 FTLPVGL
+475 FTPPVGL

-490 GKIRIEEVIRGVMP
+490 GKIRLEEVIRGIMP
-504 FLIAAI
+504 FLICAI
-510 IALLLITYIPAISN
+510 IALLFITYVPAISN

-529 LDVG
+529 LGVG

>member
-1 MITLLLFGSFFLFLA
+1 MITLLLFGSFFLFLG

-23 SLGLAAVTVLITT
+23 ALGLSAVTVLITT
-36 DGFQVLDVV
+36 DGLQVLDVV

-56 TLLAIPFFI
+56 TLLAIPFFV

-127 LVRNGYQ
+127 LIRNGYQ

-144 SGLMGIVV
+144 SGSMGIVV

-179 GIVPGIIMALAFFIA
+179 GIVPGVIMAVAFFIA

-212 RGLLAAGTGPSTTS
+212 QGTKRNTGLLATGTAPGATN

-231 VTSDSTVGPATASPT
+231 VSSTSTAGS
-246 PSTASESGMTRT
+246 STASSSSTAAGSGATKT
-258 RLLKTG
+258 RLLKAG
-264 TAGTSGPTT
+264 TAGTSSSTNGP
-273 GRATSAGSGATT
+273 ATSAGSGVTT
-285 AGAGSMTGSGNGTVG
+285 GD
-300 VTGTGTHAEGSF
+300 GTGIKSGTGAHAEGSF

-356 VGFFVYRELKLP
+356 VGLFVYRELKLP

-395 YVITVEGIAETVS
+395 YVITVEGIADTVS
-408 TAVLSVT
+408 AAVLGVT
-415 DNKFVILAVIT
+415 DNKFLILAVIT

-449 VPILLGV
+449 VPILLEV

-475 FTLPVGL
+475 FTPPVGL

-490 GKIRIEEVIRGVMP
+490 GKVRLEEVVRGVMP
-504 FLIAAI
+504 FLICAI

-529 LDVG
+529 LGVG

>member
-1 MITLLLFGSFFLFLA
+1 MIALLLFGSFFLFLG

-23 SLGLAAVTVLITT
+23 ALGLSAVVTLVTT
-36 DGFQVLDVV
+36 DGVQVLDVV

-76 SQRLVDLAFLVF
+76 SQRLVDLAFLIF
-88 GRFSHGLAA
+88 GRLRHGLAA

-144 SGLMGIVV
+144 SGSMGIVV

-161 AVVASEFGSISI
+161 AVVAAEFGKISIS
-173 TRLFIA
+173 RRFIA

-204 AGLPVKSG
+204 AGLPVK
-212 RGLLAAGTGPSTTS
+212 AKT
-226 GAEAV
+226 GAEA
-231 VTSDSTVGPATASPT
+231 GPGSAS
-246 PSTASESGMTRT
+246 
-258 RLLKTG
+258 TG
-264 TAGTSGPTT
+264 T
-273 GRATSAGSGATT
+273 T
-285 AGAGSMTGSGNGTVG
+285 ATGSGSGSAGNGGSGDGAAGGKTQLLTTNGKAASASSGSSGSGVGTVDPT
-300 VTGTGTHAEGSF
+300 VTVNPEGGF
-312 GEFLAA
+312 GEIMTA

-348 VASVFALL
+348 VASVYALI
-356 VGFFVYRELKLP
+356 VGVFVYRELGWK
-368 DLPKVFLESGVS
+368 DMPKVFLESGVS

-395 YVITVEGIAETVS
+395 YVITVEGVAARIS
-408 TAVLSVT
+408 TAVLGVT
-415 DNKFVILAVIT
+415 DNKYLILAAIT

-449 VPILLGV
+449 VPILIGV

-475 FTLPVGL
+475 FTPPVGL

-490 GKIRIEEVIRGVMP
+490 GKVKLEEVVRGIMP
-504 FLIAAI
+504 FLICAI
-510 IALLLITYIPAISN
+510 IALLFITYIPAISN

-529 LDVG
+529 LGVG

>member
-1 MITLLLFGSFFLFLA
+1 MIALLLFGSFFLFLG

-23 SLGLAAVTVLITT
+23 ALGLSAVVTLVTT
-36 DGFQVLDVV
+36 DGVQVLDVV

-76 SQRLVDLAFLVF
+76 SQRLVDLAFLIF
-88 GRFSHGLAA
+88 GRLRHGLAA

-144 SGLMGIVV
+144 SGSMGIVV

-161 AVVASEFGSISI
+161 AVVAAEFGKISIS
-173 TRLFIA
+173 RLFIA
-179 GIVPGIIMALAFFIA
+179 GIVPGIIMAVAFFIA

-204 AGLPVKSG
+204 AGLSVRTKPD
-212 RGLLAAGTGPSTTS
+212 
-226 GAEAV
+226 AEAV
-231 VTSDSTVGPATASPT
+231 TGSTS
-246 PSTASESGMTRT
+246 
-258 RLLKTG
+258 TG
-264 TAGTSGPTT
+264 TSASG
-273 GRATSAGSGATT
+273 SAGADSAGNGGSGDSA
-285 AGAGSMTGSGNGTVG
+285 AGSKTQLLTANGKAASANSGSTGSSVGAADPTATVNP
-300 VTGTGTHAEGSF
+300 EGGF
-312 GEFLAA
+312 GEIMTA

-336 YGGIFTPTEAGA
+336 YGGVFTPTEAGA
-348 VASVFALL
+348 VASVYALI
-356 VGFFVYRELKLP
+356 VGVFVYRELTWK
-368 DLPKVFLESGVS
+368 DMPKVFLESGVS

-395 YVITVEGIAETVS
+395 YVITVEGVADRIS
-408 TAVLSVT
+408 TAVLGVT
-415 DNKFVILAVIT
+415 DNKYLILAAIT

-449 VPILLGV
+449 VPILIGV

-475 FTLPVGL
+475 FTPPVGL

-490 GKIRIEEVIRGVMP
+490 GKAKLEEVVRGILP
-504 FLIAAI
+504 FLVCAI
-510 IALLLITYIPAISN
+510 VALLLITYIPAISN

-529 LDVG
+529 LGVG

>member
-1 MITLLLFGSFFLFLA
+1 MIALLLFGSFFLFLG

-23 SLGLAAVTVLITT
+23 ALGLSAVVTLVTT
-36 DGFQVLDVV
+36 DGVQVLDVV

-76 SQRLVDLAFLVF
+76 SQRLVDLAFLIF
-88 GRFSHGLAA
+88 GRLRHGLAA

-144 SGLMGIVV
+144 SGSMGIVV

-161 AVVASEFGSISI
+161 AVVAAEFGKISIS
-173 TRLFIA
+173 RLFIA

-204 AGLPVKSG
+204 AGLPVK
-212 RGLLAAGTGPSTTS
+212 AKT
-226 GAEAV
+226 GAEA
-231 VTSDSTVGPATASPT
+231 GPGSAS
-246 PSTASESGMTRT
+246 
-258 RLLKTG
+258 TG
-264 TAGTSGPTT
+264 T
-273 GRATSAGSGATT
+273 T
-285 AGAGSMTGSGNGTVG
+285 ATGSGSGSAGNGGSGDGAAGGKTQLLTTNGKAASASSGSSGSGVGTVDPT
-300 VTGTGTHAEGSF
+300 VTVNPEGGF
-312 GEFLAA
+312 GEIMTA

-348 VASVFALL
+348 VASVYALI
-356 VGFFVYRELKLP
+356 VGVFVYRELGWK
-368 DLPKVFLESGVS
+368 DMPKVFLESGVS

-395 YVITVEGIAETVS
+395 YVITVEGVADRIS
-408 TAVLSVT
+408 TAVLGVT
-415 DNKFVILAVIT
+415 DNKYLILAAIT

-449 VPILLGV
+449 VPILIGV

-475 FTLPVGL
+475 FTPPVGL

-490 GKIRIEEVIRGVMP
+490 GKVKLEEVVRGIMP
-504 FLIAAI
+504 FLICAI

-529 LDVG
+529 LGVG

>member
-1 MITLLLFGSFFLFLA
+1 MIALLLFGSFFLFLG

-23 SLGLAAVTVLITT
+23 ALGLSAVVTLVTT
-36 DGFQVLDVV
+36 DGVQVLDVV

-76 SQRLVDLAFLVF
+76 SQRLVDLAFLIF
-88 GRFSHGLAA
+88 GRLRHGLAA

-144 SGLMGIVV
+144 SGSMGIVV

-161 AVVASEFGSISI
+161 AVVAAEFGKISIS
-173 TRLFIA
+173 RLFIA
-179 GIVPGIIMALAFFIA
+179 GIVPGIIMAVAFFIA

-204 AGLPVKSG
+204 AGLPVRTK
-212 RGLLAAGTGPSTTS
+212 T

-231 VTSDSTVGPATASPT
+231 AGSTSTGAS
-246 PSTASESGMTRT
+246 ASG
-258 RLLKTG
+258 
-264 TAGTSGPTT
+264 
-273 GRATSAGSGATT
+273 SAGADSAGNGGSGDGA
-285 AGAGSMTGSGNGTVG
+285 AGSKTQLLTANGQAASASSGSSGSGVGAADPTATVNP
-300 VTGTGTHAEGSF
+300 EGGF
-312 GEFLAA
+312 GEIMTA
-318 LVKAIPGLLI
+318 LIKAIPGLLI

-348 VASVFALL
+348 VASVYALV
-356 VGFFVYRELKLP
+356 VGVFVYRELTWK
-368 DLPKVFLESGVS
+368 DMPKVFLESGVS

-395 YVITVEGIAETVS
+395 YVITVEGVADRIS
-408 TAVLSVT
+408 TAVLGVT
-415 DNKFVILAVIT
+415 DNKYLILAAIT

-449 VPILLGV
+449 VPILIGV

-475 FTLPVGL
+475 FTPPVGL

-490 GKIRIEEVIRGVMP
+490 GKVRLEEVVRGVVP
-504 FLIAAI
+504 FLICAI

-529 LDVG
+529 LGVG

>member
-1 MITLLLFGSFFLFLA
+1 MIALLLFGSFFLFLG

-23 SLGLAAVTVLITT
+23 ALGLSAVVTLVTT
-36 DGFQVLDVV
+36 DGVQVLDVV

-76 SQRLVDLAFLVF
+76 SQRLVDLAFLIF
-88 GRFSHGLAA
+88 GRLRHGLAA

-144 SGLMGIVV
+144 SGSMGIVV

-161 AVVASEFGSISI
+161 AVVAAEFGKISIS
-173 TRLFIA
+173 RLFIA
-179 GIVPGIIMALAFFIA
+179 GIVPGIIMAAAFFIA

-204 AGLPVKSG
+204 AGLPVRAK
-212 RGLLAAGTGPSTTS
+212 T
-226 GAEAV
+226 GAEA
-231 VTSDSTVGPATASPT
+231 
-246 PSTASESGMTRT
+246 
-258 RLLKTG
+258 
-264 TAGTSGPTT
+264 
-273 GRATSAGSGATT
+273 GSGSASTGASATGSGDGAAAGRT
-285 AGAGSMTGSGNGTVG
+285 QLLTTNGKAASARSGSSGAGAGVGTADPT
-300 VTGTGTHAEGSF
+300 VTVNPAGGF
-312 GEFLAA
+312 GEILTA

-348 VASVFALL
+348 VASVYALI
-356 VGFFVYRELKLP
+356 VGVFVYRELTWK
-368 DLPKVFLESGVS
+368 DMPKVFLESGVS

-395 YVITVEGIAETVS
+395 YVITVEGVADRIS
-408 TAVLSVT
+408 TAVLGVT
-415 DNKFVILAVIT
+415 DNKYLILAAIT

-449 VPILLGV
+449 VPILIGV

-475 FTLPVGL
+475 FTPPVGL

-490 GKIRIEEVIRGVMP
+490 GKVKLEEVVRGIMP
-504 FLIAAI
+504 FLICAI

-529 LDVG
+529 LGVG

>member
-1 MITLLLFGSFFLFLA
+1 MIALLLFGSFFLFLG

-23 SLGLAAVTVLITT
+23 ALGLSAVVTLVTT

-45 PSVMFP
+45 PSVVFP

-76 SQRLVDLAFLVF
+76 SQRLVDLAFLIF
-88 GRFSHGLAA
+88 GRLRHGLAA

-144 SGLMGIVV
+144 SGSMGIVV

-161 AVVASEFGSISI
+161 AVVAAEFGKISIS
-173 TRLFIA
+173 RLFIA

-204 AGLPVKSG
+204 AGLPVRKKS
-212 RGLLAAGTGPSTTS
+212 A
-226 GAEAV
+226 AEAV
-231 VTSDSTVGPATASPT
+231 PGSTS
-246 PSTASESGMTRT
+246 
-258 RLLKTG
+258 TG
-264 TAGTSGPTT
+264 TPASGLVGIDSVGNGGSGDGAAAGKTQLLTTEGKATSASSGVSGTSG
-273 GRATSAGSGATT
+273 SVGSGSV
-285 AGAGSMTGSGNGTVG
+285 GSADPTVT
-300 VTGTGTHAEGSF
+300 VNPEGGF
-312 GEFLAA
+312 GEIMAA

-348 VASVFALL
+348 VASVYALI
-356 VGFFVYRELKLP
+356 VGVFVYRELGWK
-368 DLPKVFLESGVS
+368 DMPKVFLESGVS

-395 YVITVEGIAETVS
+395 YVITVEGVADRIS
-408 TAVLSVT
+408 TAVLGVT
-415 DNKFVILAVIT
+415 DNKYLILAAIT
-426 IILLIVGAFVDAI
+426 IILLIVGAFVDVI

-449 VPILLGV
+449 VPILIGV

-475 FTLPVGL
+475 FTPPVGL

-490 GKIRIEEVIRGVMP
+490 GKVKLEEVVRGIMP
-504 FLIAAI
+504 FIICAI

-529 LDVG
+529 LGVG

>member
-1 MITLLLFGSFFLFLA
+1 MIALLLFGSFFLFLG

-23 SLGLAAVTVLITT
+23 ALGLSAVVTLVTT

-76 SQRLVDLAFLVF
+76 SQRLVDLAFLIF
-88 GRFSHGLAA
+88 GRLRHGLAA
-97 VTIISAFFFSAISGS
+97 VTIISAFFFSAIAGS

-144 SGLMGIVV
+144 SGSMGIVV

-161 AVVASEFGSISI
+161 AVVAAEFGKISIS
-173 TRLFIA
+173 RLFIA
-179 GIVPGIIMALAFFIA
+179 GIAPGIIMALAFFIA

-204 AGLPVKSG
+204 AGLPVRAK
-212 RGLLAAGTGPSTTS
+212 T
-226 GAEAV
+226 GAEA
-231 VTSDSTVGPATASPT
+231 TSTAAGSDS
-246 PSTASESGMTRT
+246 
-258 RLLKTG
+258 
-264 TAGTSGPTT
+264 AGNG
-273 GRATSAGSGATT
+273 GSGDGAAGDGAAAGKTQLLTT
-285 AGAGSMTGSGNGTVG
+285 NGKAASASSGSSGSDVGTVDPT
-300 VTGTGTHAEGSF
+300 VTDHHDGGF
-312 GEFLAA
+312 GEFMSA
-318 LVKAIPGLLI
+318 LIKAIPGLLI

-348 VASVFALL
+348 VASVYALV
-356 VGFFVYRELKLP
+356 VGVFVYRELTWK
-368 DLPKVFLESGVS
+368 DMPKVFLESGVS
-380 TAVIMFIV
+380 TAVIMVIV

-395 YVITVEGIAETVS
+395 YVITVEGVAGRIS
-408 TAVLSVT
+408 TAVLDVT
-415 DNKFVILAVIT
+415 DNKYLILAVIT

-439 SAFYLFIPIL
+439 SAFYLFVPIL
-449 VPILLGV
+449 VPILIGV

-475 FTLPVGL
+475 FTPPVGL

-490 GKIRIEEVIRGVMP
+490 GKIKLEEVARGIMP
-504 FLIAAI
+504 FLICAI

-529 LDVG
+529 LGVG

>member
-1 MITLLLFGSFFLFLA
+1 MIALLLFGSFFLFLG

-23 SLGLAAVTVLITT
+23 ALGLSAVVTLITT
-36 DGFQVLDVV
+36 DGVQVLDVV

-76 SQRLVDLAFLVF
+76 SQRLVDLAFLIF
-88 GRFSHGLAA
+88 GRLRHGLAA

-144 SGLMGIVV
+144 SGSMGIVV

-161 AVVASEFGSISI
+161 AVVAAEFGKISIS
-173 TRLFIA
+173 RLFIA

-204 AGLPVKSG
+204 AGLPVRAK
-212 RGLLAAGTGPSTTS
+212 P
-226 GAEAV
+226 GAEAAAG
-231 VTSDSTVGPATASPT
+231 SAS
-246 PSTASESGMTRT
+246 
-258 RLLKTG
+258 TG
-264 TAGTSGPTT
+264 TSASGSVGADSAGNGGSGDGAAAGKTQLLTT
-273 GRATSAGSGATT
+273 NGKAASASAGS
-285 AGAGSMTGSGNGTVG
+285 SGSGVGAVDPTVTVNPQG
-300 VTGTGTHAEGSF
+300 GF
-312 GEFLAA
+312 GEIMAA

-348 VASVFALL
+348 VASVYALI
-356 VGFFVYRELKLP
+356 VGVFVYRELTWK
-368 DLPKVFLESGVS
+368 DMPKVFLESGVS

-395 YVITVEGIAETVS
+395 YVITVEGVADRIS
-408 TAVLSVT
+408 TAVLGVT
-415 DNKFVILAVIT
+415 DNKYLILAAIT

-449 VPILLGV
+449 VPILIGV

-475 FTLPVGL
+475 FTPPVGL

-490 GKIRIEEVIRGVMP
+490 GKVRLEEVVRGVVP
-504 FLIAAI
+504 FLICAI

-529 LDVG
+529 LGVG

>member
-1 MITLLLFGSFFLFLA
+1 MIALLLFGSFFLFLG

-23 SLGLAAVTVLITT
+23 ALGLSAVVTLVTT
-36 DGFQVLDVV
+36 DGVQVLDVV

-76 SQRLVDLAFLVF
+76 SQRLVDLAFLIF
-88 GRFSHGLAA
+88 GRLRHGLAA

-144 SGLMGIVV
+144 SGSMGIVV

-161 AVVASEFGSISI
+161 AVVAAEFGKISIS
-173 TRLFIA
+173 RLFIA

-204 AGLPVKSG
+204 AGLPVK
-212 RGLLAAGTGPSTTS
+212 AKT
-226 GAEAV
+226 GAEA
-231 VTSDSTVGPATASPT
+231 GPGSAS
-246 PSTASESGMTRT
+246 
-258 RLLKTG
+258 TG
-264 TAGTSGPTT
+264 T
-273 GRATSAGSGATT
+273 T
-285 AGAGSMTGSGNGTVG
+285 ATGSGSGSAGNGGSGDGAAGGKTQLLTTNGKAASASSGSSGSGVGTVDPT
-300 VTGTGTHAEGSF
+300 VTVNPEGGF
-312 GEFLAA
+312 GEIMTA

-348 VASVFALL
+348 VASVYALI
-356 VGFFVYRELKLP
+356 VGVFVYRELGWK
-368 DLPKVFLESGVS
+368 DMPKVFLESGVS

-395 YVITVEGIAETVS
+395 YVITVEGVADRIS
-408 TAVLSVT
+408 TAVLGVT
-415 DNKFVILAVIT
+415 DNKYLILAAIT

-449 VPILLGV
+449 VPILIGV
-456 GVDMT
+456 GVDTT

-475 FTLPVGL
+475 FTPPVGL

-490 GKIRIEEVIRGVMP
+490 GKVKLEEVVRGVLP
-504 FLIAAI
+504 FLVCAI

-529 LDVG
+529 LGVG